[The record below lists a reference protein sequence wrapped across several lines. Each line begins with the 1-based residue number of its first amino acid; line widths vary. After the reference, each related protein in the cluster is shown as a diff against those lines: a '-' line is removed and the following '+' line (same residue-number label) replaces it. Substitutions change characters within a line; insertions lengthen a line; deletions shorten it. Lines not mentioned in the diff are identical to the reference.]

1 METKRSRI
9 AKTILRKN
17 NKARGITHPDLK
29 LCYKAKI
36 IKTVWSQHKNRHI
49 EQWNRR
55 ESTEVNPHLYGKLS
69 TTKETRKHNGE
80 ETASSINGVGKIVQQ
95 HEKESN

>member
-1 METKRSRI
+1 METQ
-9 AKTILRKN
+9 KTLN
-17 NKARGITHPDLK
+17 
-29 LCYKAKI
+29 
-36 IKTVWSQHKNRHI
+36 SQSNLENEK
-49 EQWNRR
+49 WNRR

-69 TTKETRKHNGE
+69 TTKETRNHNGE